1 MAAGEE
7 RKGWRVKGRW
17 KAERVMAARMERKAR
32 VTRRVVRSVGR
43 VESGAGLVGAI
54 GGWAGMHW
62 REEERQR
69 EEGRRGREEDG
80 QVG

>member
-17 KAERVMAARMERKAR
+17 KAERVMAARMEKKAR
-32 VTRRVVRSVGR
+32 VTRRVVRSAGR
-43 VESGAGLVGAI
+43 VGGGAGLVGAI
-54 GGWAGMHW
+54 GGYAGMQW
-62 REEERQR
+62 REKIGR
-69 EEGRRGREEDG
+69 GRRGREEDG